1 MTNLDPRFVHLPIPS
16 PCLSHRDR
24 PNLSRQVFKKQLR
37 LRLLRLAGWMIRGI
51 APPSPLWRVRGA
63 RDPKLL
69 LIRPDHL
76 GDLLFLTP
84 ALKCLREALPQAQIS
99 LMIGSWGKP
108 VLQHNPHIDQLLT
121 CEFPGF
127 TRQPKESLWQPYHY
141 LWQQA
146 KYLRRHQFDMAVVLR
161 FDHWWGAWL
170 AAAAQI
176 PHRIGYAM
184 PEVTPFLTQALSYID
199 QRHEVE
205 QNWHLLQFALKTAP
219 IGDRLS
225 AAFGRPTL
233 GGPTHCV
240 RTLGLDKNL
249 SGLQTI
255 QDEITLGPL
264 QFFVTADDETWADA
278 WLRQHKIDRSHRLI
292 IMHLGA
298 GAAVKFW
305 REEAWAELG
314 QILLTQSPTYL
325 ILSGHGAEEVALCER
340 IATAISAKVSPA
352 PFIAAGQCTL
362 HQLAA
367 LMAKSDL
374 ALGSDTGPL
383 KLAAAVGTKTLQ
395 FYGPVDAIKF
405 GPWGSPQDHR
415 YLTSGLSCIPCNY
428 LNYTGDALA
437 DHYCIKGLSVEAVEK
452 AIRMLCMSVSS

>member
-16 PCLSHRDR
+16 P
-24 PNLSRQVFKKQLR
+24 PNLSRQRVKETLR
-37 LRLLRLAGWMIRGI
+37 LTLLKLVGWMIKGLGS
-51 APPSPLWRVRGA
+51 PPPEGGKNHWARGA
-63 RDPKLL
+63 IKPKLL

-84 ALKCLREALPQAQIS
+84 ALKYLREALPQAQIC
-99 LMIGSWGKP
+99 LMIGSWGKS
-108 VLQHNPHIDQLLT
+108 VLQHNPHIDQLFT

-127 TRQPKESLWQPYHY
+127 TRQPKESLWQPYRY

-146 KYLRRHQFDMAVVLR
+146 KYLRRHQFDMAILLR

-176 PHRIGYAM
+176 PHRIGYAI
-184 PEVTPFLTQALSYID
+184 PEVMPFLTQALSYID

-205 QNWHLLQFALKTAP
+205 QNWHLLQFALKTALT
-219 IGDRLS
+219 GDRESS
-225 AAFGRPTL
+225 AFDP
-233 GGPTHCV
+233 
-240 RTLGLDKNL
+240 LGLDENL
-249 SGLQTI
+249 SGLQPI
-255 QDEITLGPL
+255 QDETTLGPL

-278 WLRQHKIDRSHRLI
+278 WLGQHKIDTSHRLI
-292 IMHLGA
+292 IMHPGA

-325 ILSGHGAEEVALCER
+325 ILSGHGVEEVALCER
-340 IATAISAKVSPA
+340 IAAAISAKSSPG

-362 HQLAA
+362 RQLAA
-367 LMAKSDL
+367 LMAQADL

-395 FYGPVDAIKF
+395 LYGPVDAIKF

-428 LNYTGDALA
+428 LDYTGDALA
-437 DHYCIKGLSVEAVEK
+437 AHFCIKGLSVRAVEK
-452 AIRMLCMSVSS
+452 AIRMLCMSGSS